1 MVPFR
6 IGHGFDVHKFGEGD
20 KVVLGGVTIPYEA
33 GLIAHSDGDV
43 VLHAL
48 TDAILGAAALG
59 DIGKHFPDTDSA
71 FLGADSRMLLR
82 HAYQKVTDLGY
93 KAGNVDITIIAQ
105 APKMLPH
112 INAMCQNIAQDLSI
126 DQSCVNVKA
135 TTTEKLGFT
144 GRKEGIAV
152 EAVALLFAI
161 SDSSAD
167 SSAYF
172 LAQGNNPS
180 TRQQS

>member
-1 MVPFR
+1 MLPFR

-20 KVVLGGVTIPYEA
+20 EIILGGVRIPYQQ

-59 DIGKHFPDTDSA
+59 DIGKHFPDTDPDFA
-71 FLGADSRMLLR
+71 GADSRILLKS
-82 HAYQKVTDLGY
+82 AYQEVLKKGY
-93 KAGNVDITIIAQ
+93 KLGNLDITIMAQ
-105 APKMLPH
+105 APKMAPH
-112 INAMCQNIAQDLSI
+112 IDAMRANIAKDLALDI
-126 DQSCVNVKA
+126 DCVNVKA

-152 EAVALLFAI
+152 ASVALLVA
-161 SDSSAD
+161 AD
-167 SSAYF
+167 H
-172 LAQGNNPS
+172 
-180 TRQQS
+180 